1 MRRCMVNRQEKFR
14 NLPEPT
20 VSERSAQTHRPSL
33 SASPPPSIMEN
44 RIWRIRTQSLSVSAA
59 PPPTILQ
66 KCAEN
71 VGFLFFGYLNF
82 FSACSHFSNLLMFFC
97 SLQRHNFLILILVLS
112 NEPPDCLVRNLLPE
126 TRMANVGGKILH
138 LGE

>member
-1 MRRCMVNRQEKFR
+1 
-14 NLPEPT
+14 
-20 VSERSAQTHRPSL
+20 
-33 SASPPPSIMEN
+33 MEN
-44 RIWRIRTQSLSVSAA
+44 RIWRIRAQSLSVSAA

-126 TRMANVGGKILH
+126 TRMANVGGKSYILGNEPASASVI
-138 LGE
+138 LVAALAQECGRLRKTGMAM